1 MSRPCHPN
9 SQSGDDPGSMGQT
22 HGLEWW
28 PPDNRRQ
35 QSNRKAMRVLLI
47 SANTESINMPVIP
60 VGLGAV
66 AASTRNAGHEVELVD
81 LMSASDTHPIMRS
94 AIEGFLPDVIGISV
108 RNIDDQNME
117 EPQFFLDQ
125 VKGVISEC
133 RSFSV
138 APIVLGGAGYS
149 MFPESTL
156 AYIGA
161 DMGIQG
167 EGEIAFPAL
176 LALMEKGPD
185 LSGAAGL
192 YLPGLGLQGKRKFL
206 KNLDLLPLPDA
217 QMWPSAAA
225 RDQDLWMPV
234 HTRRGCPMNCSYC
247 STSNI
252 EGRIIR
258 KRSPKAVADAVLG
271 YVEAGFNRFFLTDN
285 TFNIPASY
293 AREFCSTLADRQ
305 LDISWR
311 CILYPGKIDEALVK
325 EMVRAGCRQ
334 VSLGFESG
342 SERILKLMNKRFAPE
357 DIRRASKMLS
367 DYGIQQMGF
376 LLLGGPGETRESIE
390 ESLTF
395 ADSLQTDAMKITIGI
410 RIYPYTALAKTA
422 LREGKISRND
432 DLLFPRFY
440 IVSGLE
446 EWLRAIV
453 GDWMAVRPHWMT

>member
-1 MSRPCHPN
+1 
-9 SQSGDDPGSMGQT
+9 
-22 HGLEWW
+22 
-28 PPDNRRQ
+28 
-35 QSNRKAMRVLLI
+35 MRVLLI
-47 SANTESINMPVIP
+47 SANTEPINMPIIP

-66 AASTRNAGHEVELVD
+66 AAATRDAGHEADLVD
-81 LMSASDTHPIMRS
+81 LMSVSNIRLVVKEAV
-94 AIEGFLPDVIGISV
+94 EGFQPDVIGISV

-117 EPQFFLDQ
+117 HPQFLLDQ
-125 VKGVISEC
+125 VKAVIADC
-133 RSFSV
+133 RSFSN

-149 MFPESTL
+149 VFPESSL
-156 AYIGA
+156 AYLGA

-167 EGEIAFPAL
+167 EGEMAFPAL
-176 LALMEKGPD
+176 LALMERRAD
-185 LSGAAGL
+185 LSEAAGL
-192 YLPGLGLQGKRKFL
+192 YLPGLGLQGRRTFT

-217 QMWPSAAA
+217 DLWTPPASKEQE
-225 RDQDLWMPV
+225 LWMPI

-247 STSNI
+247 STSCI

-258 KRSPKAVADAVLG
+258 KRSPEKVTAALVRYADK
-271 YVEAGFNRFFLTDN
+271 GFRQFFFTDN
-285 TFNIPASY
+285 IFNIPSSY
-293 AREFCSTLADRQ
+293 ARRLCRTLAERE

-342 SERILKLMNKRFAPE
+342 SERILRLMNKRFTPE

-376 LLLGGPGETRESIE
+376 LLLGGPGETRESVE
-390 ESLTF
+390 ESLTL
-395 ADSLQTDAMKITIGI
+395 ADSLQTDAMKVTVGI

-422 LREGKISRND
+422 LREGKITRND

-440 IVSGLE
+440 MVSGLE
-446 EWLRAIV
+446 DWLRAIV
-453 GDWMAVRPHWMT
+453 SDWMAARPHWVT

>member
-1 MSRPCHPN
+1 
-9 SQSGDDPGSMGQT
+9 
-22 HGLEWW
+22 
-28 PPDNRRQ
+28 
-35 QSNRKAMRVLLI
+35 MRVLLI
-47 SANTESINMPVIP
+47 SANTESINMPIIP

-81 LMSASDTHPIMRS
+81 LMRVSDTHPIIKS
-94 AIEGFLPDVIGISV
+94 AVEGFRPDVIGVSV

-125 VKGVISEC
+125 VKDVVSEC
-133 RSFSV
+133 RSFSG

-149 MFPESTL
+149 IFPESTL
-156 AYIGA
+156 GYTGA
-161 DMGIQG
+161 DIGIQG

-176 LALMEKGPD
+176 LALMEKGTD
-185 LSGAAGL
+185 LSGAPGL

-217 QMWPSAAA
+217 QTWPSAAA

-252 EGRIIR
+252 EGRVIR
-258 KRSPKAVADAVLG
+258 KRSPKAVVDAIMV
-271 YVEAGFNRFFLTDN
+271 YVEAGFKRFFLTDN
-285 TFNIPASY
+285 IFNIPASY

-311 CILYPGKIDEALVK
+311 CIVYPGHMDEALVK
-325 EMVRAGCRQ
+325 EMARAGYRE

-342 SERILKLMNKRFAPE
+342 CERILRRMNKKFTPE
-357 DIRRASKMLS
+357 NVRRASELLATH
-367 DYGIQQMGF
+367 GIRRIGF
-376 LLLGGPGETRESIE
+376 LLLGGPGETKESVEESIA
-390 ESLTF
+390 F
-395 ADSLQTDAMKITIGI
+395 VDSLGLDAMKITVGI
-410 RIYPYTALAKTA
+410 RIYPNTSLAKTA
-422 LREGKISRND
+422 LNEGTITAQD
-432 DLLFPRFY
+432 DLLFPKFY

-446 EWLRAIV
+446 DWLRKIV
-453 GDWMAVRPHWMT
+453 GKCMAERPTWIS